1 MSLRKDFLI
10 ACRYPARSDTAV
22 CSWLTRRERRAEK
35 GVSSHM
41 LHAYLNYNWLKNTDV
56 TEIVSQLGSTDAL
69 FSASE
74 TRVKK
79 VVCSRK
85 FFGSLAQTFCYYSY
99 IIKLRFT
106 FTWFEKMFSIC
117 SCRHNWSNKGCSFH
131 IRLQRRRR
139 PLIIHLQQNRTRS
152 PEGELARTLQSRES
166 TFWRHV
172 CL

>member
-10 ACRYPARSDTAV
+10 ACRYPARSDTVV

-56 TEIVSQLGSTDAL
+56 TENRFPAREHRRSFLGEWNKSQ
-69 FSASE
+69 
-74 TRVKK
+74 K
-79 VVCSRK
+79 SRLLSQVN
-85 FFGSLAQTFCYYSY
+85 GSLAQTFCYYSY

-106 FTWFEKMFSIC
+106 FTWFEKMFSLY

>member
-10 ACRYPARSDTAV
+10 ACRYPARSDTVV

-56 TEIVSQLGSTDAL
+56 TEIVSQLGSTEG
-69 FSASE
+69 SKSK
-74 TRVKK
+74 RVKK
-79 VVCSRK
+79 SRLLSQVN
-85 FFGSLAQTFCYYSY
+85 GSLAQTFCYYSY